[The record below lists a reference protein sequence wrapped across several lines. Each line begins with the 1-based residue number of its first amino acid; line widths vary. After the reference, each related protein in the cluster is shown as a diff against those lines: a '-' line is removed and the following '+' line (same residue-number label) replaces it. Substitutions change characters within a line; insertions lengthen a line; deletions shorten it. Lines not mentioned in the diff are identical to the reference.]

1 MKAPTVANAIM
12 NIYEKDPE
20 STAAA
25 RKLADEVS
33 GEQWDV
39 VPGKVS
45 TAVTSFCRMSHLTWL
60 AVVKAR
66 RVASLKSAKLL

>member
-1 MKAPTVANAIM
+1 M

-25 RKLADEVS
+25 RKLADEVF

-39 VPGKVS
+39 VPGKVCI
-45 TAVTSFCRMSHLTWL
+45 AVTSFCKTFHLT
-60 AVVKAR
+60 
-66 RVASLKSAKLL
+66 